1 MIDIVFD
8 MIPIVGIP
16 VARGFL
22 GWLENAIE
30 DKKISK
36 IEWMRLLGTVF
47 RIGVPAVL
55 LWLGVPNISPTAA
68 ASVAAVGD
76 VFFHKL
82 ASKLS

>member
-1 MIDIVFD
+1 

-22 GWLENAIE
+22 GWLENALE
-30 DKKISK
+30 DRKISK
-36 IEWMRLLGTVF
+36 LEIMSLFGTII
-47 RIGVPAVL
+47 RIGVPAVF
-55 LWLGVPNISPTAA
+55 LWLGVDASPTTA

-76 VFFHKL
+76 VFIHKI